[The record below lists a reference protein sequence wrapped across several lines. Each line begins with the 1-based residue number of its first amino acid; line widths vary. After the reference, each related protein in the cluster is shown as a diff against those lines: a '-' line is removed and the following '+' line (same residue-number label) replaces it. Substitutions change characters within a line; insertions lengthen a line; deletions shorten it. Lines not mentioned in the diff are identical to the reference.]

1 LPVGFHVRRF
11 IAARSASVCRNE
23 TEFVGY
29 LSATRMSDA
38 SRRPNGNQSDSGA
51 FRACYLPR
59 ILEAAMPLDGTLYDS
74 QILALDKLDQ
84 VIDLLAT
91 PDRWCKGTLRS
102 PNGRRCLV
110 GAMLAVDAVTALRRP
125 VLDAIHEVSGGHY
138 RRIEKFN
145 DARSTTHS
153 LVIAV
158 LMRTRQNLIRGFGEQ
173 LSVAAPI
180 RRGFWG
186 SLRSFSI

>member
-1 LPVGFHVRRF
+1 
-11 IAARSASVCRNE
+11 
-23 TEFVGY
+23 
-29 LSATRMSDA
+29 
-38 SRRPNGNQSDSGA
+38 
-51 FRACYLPR
+51 
-59 ILEAAMPLDGTLYDS
+59 MPLDGTLYES

-91 PDRWCKGTLRS
+91 PDRWCKGTFRS

-110 GAMLAVDAVTALRRP
+110 GAMLAVNAVNILRRP

-138 RRIEKFN
+138 RHIEKFN

-158 LMRTRQNLIRGFGEQ
+158 LMRTRENLLRGFGEE
-173 LSVAAPI
+173 LSVTAPM

-186 SLRSFSI
+186 YLRSFPI